1 MVIYQSHTCHIKK
14 GQSFISN
21 RQRRREGTLRASGV
35 GGDRTHAGPPQYRYM
50 TSRWSYTRHTSSIQ
64 QQCCSTE
71 MKLYK
76 HATHYKWVKTLDK
89 NGNKHPLVSNEAVA
103 RVFKRLADQLQ
114 APGLNFRVLCL
125 TRPLLQLLWNMT
137 LTF

>member
-1 MVIYQSHTCHIKK
+1 
-14 GQSFISN
+14 
-21 RQRRREGTLRASGV
+21 
-35 GGDRTHAGPPQYRYM
+35 
-50 TSRWSYTRHTSSIQ
+50 
-64 QQCCSTE
+64 

-89 NGNKHPLVSNEAVA
+89 NGNKHPFVSNEAVA

-125 TRPLLQLLWNMT
+125 TRPLLRFPLEYDAHFLIQQA
-137 LTF
+137 LTGDRNFSIACEPC